1 MLYYINKDTEIT
13 KEFLAGIIDHTLLK
27 PEATENEIIEIC
39 KEAVKYKFFAVCV
52 NPAFVHLAKSELSG
66 TSVQIASVIGFPLG
80 ANETYI
86 KACESERAIKAGA
99 DEVDMVMNIGFLKS
113 KDYKKLGKDIFEVA
127 NAISPKILKVIIETC
142 LLTEEEKIIASS
154 IAASSGAK
162 FVKTSTGFSKGGATI
177 EDIALIRS
185 VVGKDI
191 GVKASGGI
199 RDFETAVK
207 MVKAGAS
214 RIGASK
220 SVEIVT

>member
-1 MLYYINKDTEIT
+1 MLYYIDKDTEIT

-27 PEATENEIIEIC
+27 PEATENEIVEIC
-39 KEAVKYKFFAVCV
+39 KEAIKYKFFAVCI
-52 NPAFVHLAKSELSG
+52 NPAFVHLAKRELSG
-66 TSVQIASVIGFPLG
+66 TSIQIASVVGFPLG

-86 KACESERAIKAGA
+86 KAFESERAIKAGA
-99 DEVDMVMNIGFLKS
+99 DEVDMVINIGFLKS
-113 KDYKKLGKDIFEVA
+113 KDYKKLGKDISEVA

-162 FVKTSTGFSKGGATI
+162 FVKTSTGFNKGGATV

-220 SVEIVT
+220 SIEIVT

>member
-1 MLYYINKDTEIT
+1 MFYYIDKDTEIT

-27 PEATENEIIEIC
+27 PEATENEIVEIC
-39 KEAVKYKFFAVCV
+39 KEAIKYKFFAVCI
-52 NPAFVHLAKSELSG
+52 NPAFVYLAKRELSG
-66 TSVQIASVIGFPLG
+66 TSIQIASVVGFPLG

-86 KACESERAIKAGA
+86 KAFESERAIKAGA
-99 DEVDMVMNIGFLKS
+99 DEVDMVINIGFLKS
-113 KDYKKLGKDIFEVA
+113 KDYKKLGKDISEVA

-162 FVKTSTGFSKGGATI
+162 FVKTSTGFNKGGATV

-220 SVEIVT
+220 SIEIVT

>member
-1 MLYYINKDTEIT
+1 MLYYIDKDTEIT

-39 KEAVKYKFFAVCV
+39 KEAIKYKFFAVCI
-52 NPAFVHLAKSELSG
+52 NPAFVHLAKNELSG
-66 TSVQIASVIGFPLG
+66 TSVQISSVVGFPLG

-86 KACESERAIKAGA
+86 KAFESERAIKAGA
-99 DEVDMVMNIGFLKS
+99 DEVDMVINIGFLKS
-113 KDYKKLGKDIFEVA
+113 KDYKKLGKDISEVA

-162 FVKTSTGFSKGGATI
+162 FVKTSTGFNKGGATV

-220 SVEIVT
+220 SIEIVT